1 VDPTKDQAAAKK
13 DQKYGTK
20 EYSIIDDKEKGA
32 PSLLIKLINKLN

>member
-20 EYSIIDDKEKGA
+20 EYSIIDDKQKGP
-32 PSLLIKLINKLN
+32 PSLIKFINKLN